1 MLLIINRLTYQQ
13 KTSTMKRLHI
23 YVSGIVQ
30 GVFFRQST
38 LTKAKEFGIYGW
50 VKNLRDGRVEI
61 VCEGNEESLKKM
73 VIWCK
78 RVLTVHLYLVLTCNG
93 KTLKTSLKSFRSF
106 IKIT

>member
-13 KTSTMKRLHI
+13 KTSMMKRLHI

-50 VKNLRDGRVEI
+50 VKNLRDGGVEI

-78 RVLTVHLYLVLTCNG
+78 KGPDGAFVSGIDVQWEDFKNEFKKFQIIY
-93 KTLKTSLKSFRSF
+93 
-106 IKIT
+106 

>member
-13 KTSTMKRLHI
+13 KTSMMKRLHI

-50 VKNLRDGRVEI
+50 VKNLRDGGVEI
-61 VCEGNEESLKKM
+61 VCEGDEESLKKM
-73 VIWCK
+73 AIWCK
-78 RVLTVHLYLVLTCNG
+78 KGPDGAFVSGADVQWEDFKNEFKKFQINY
-93 KTLKTSLKSFRSF
+93 
-106 IKIT
+106 